1 MAYGFAKQ
9 SGGHIRLYSEP
20 GSGTTVKLYLPRT
33 EQPEV
38 QALPATVGP
47 VVGGSETI
55 LVVED
60 DLPVQATVIEL
71 LTGLGY
77 SVLRANDAQSA
88 LSILQSGIGI
98 DLLFTD
104 VVMPGPLS
112 STELARQ
119 ARLLQPDVAVL
130 FTSGYTQ
137 CGGSWRAPGPRR
149 GAAEQA
155 LPAGRPGAQ
164 GASAAGC
171 PAWDDKTAPR
181 QWVMVVEDQP
191 QLLTLT
197 CEMVEEL
204 GYGVRGYPDAETAA
218 RRCTSSV
225 STSCCWT
232 STCPVARARNSLPR
246 R

>member
-33 EQPEV
+33 EQPDTG
-38 QALPATVGP
+38 AASRRP
-47 VVGGSETI
+47 GGGRQQTI

-104 VVMPGPLS
+104 VVMPG
-112 STELARQ
+112 R
-119 ARLLQPDVAVL
+119 
-130 FTSGYTQ
+130 
-137 CGGSWRAPGPRR
+137 
-149 GAAEQA
+149 
-155 LPAGRPGAQ
+155 
-164 GASAAGC
+164 
-171 PAWDDKTAPR
+171 
-181 QWVMVVEDQP
+181 
-191 QLLTLT
+191 
-197 CEMVEEL
+197 
-204 GYGVRGYPDAETAA
+204 
-218 RRCTSSV
+218 
-225 STSCCWT
+225 
-232 STCPVARARNSLPR
+232 
-246 R
+246 